1 VANSFLNSLT
11 SFLDPKHPMRRIVAY
26 LVLIVPLLAL
36 TVSLAWRAY
45 FAPPEPEPAAP
56 VLTAE
61 ERAKKQHVADFS
73 LKVRPFVEAY
83 CVECHSGKDA
93 EAQLDLA
100 AYPTLQ
106 SVAADPHRWALI
118 LERVKAGEMPPED
131 AKKQPAAA
139 QSKPVV
145 AWLETMRADEAR
157 RHAGDPGPVFA
168 RRLSNAEYDNTIRDL
183 TGVDIRPTKEFPVD
197 PANAAGFDNSGES
210 LAVSPALVRKYLEA
224 ARHVAEHLVFKPD
237 GLGFAP
243 FPAVTEADRDNYA
256 VSRVVDFYKARGV
269 TVGAQFAHY
278 MGQFPDYPAY
288 FNALWRFQ
296 HRAALGTPD
305 ATLASLAQEGGLSL
319 KYLGKLQEFLAQ
331 AGGTAGP
338 VAAIQLRW
346 RQLPSPA
353 GGKAPPELAP
363 RLGYLRDFI
372 MELRPFVTKRFANLV
387 PNDRIVAQGSQTVVL
402 WKNQQYA
409 ANRMTYPT
417 GMALETDM
425 SYYAESDPAM
435 LIPAAAE
442 DRARYEESFKK
453 FCAVFPD
460 AFAVWERAR
469 MFLGDNSGEIA
480 NDLRGHRLL
489 TAGFHSQMGY
499 FRDDQPL
506 RELLLDDAQNAELDR
521 LWQELEFVA
530 DVPFRQFKEFVWFE
544 RGEPPSLMLD
554 KVFDSFRS
562 EDDSLLS
569 EAKLQRLAETYYSH
583 VEQTVVHAPAPGARG
598 GRGGGTPLTYRAPPP
613 GTVIGPP
620 PAGMVEQKLTPEA
633 RQAVRDYFTD
643 MNARIR
649 ELERVKQTAEPRQL
663 DAMIEFAARA
673 FRRPLA
679 ADERESLLDFYREL
693 RDRQKLSHEDA
704 IRDCVVSVLMSPTF
718 SFRVAV
724 PVVALTAPVG
734 PAGPGLTASAGKIG
748 PAVKIQPLTDH
759 ELASRLSYFLWAS
772 MPDAGLL
779 ARAAAGELHKP
790 EVLAAEARRLSQDA
804 RVLRGLATE
813 FGTNWL
819 DVRRF
824 GEHNAVDRTRFP
836 EFTNELR
843 AAMFDEPVRFLADL
857 VRRDGPVT
865 DLLYGRHTF
874 VNAPLATFY
883 GLPAPAATAED
894 GWARADGADELGRG
908 GLLPMAVFLTKNAPG
923 LRTSPVKRGHWVA
936 TKILGIHIPAPPP
949 NVPAIPSD
957 ETKLGDLTLAQTLA
971 RHREDKSCA
980 SCHDK
985 FDSFGLVFEGYGP
998 VGERRALDLAER
1010 PVETAATFPDGSTGD
1025 GLAGLKTYLRAKAE
1039 DQFADNLCRKLAAY
1053 ALGRTLILSDD
1064 LLVADMKAA
1073 LAAKDGRFGALI
1085 ETLVTS
1091 PQFLHKRAEP
1101 PPAALAQH

>member
-1 VANSFLNSLT
+1 
-11 SFLDPKHPMRRIVAY
+11 MRRIVAY
-26 LVLIVPLLAL
+26 LVIIVPLFAV
-36 TVSLAWRAY
+36 TANLAWRAY
-45 FAPPEPEPAAP
+45 LTPPEPEPAAP

-61 ERAKKQHVADFS
+61 ERAKRQHVAEFS
-73 LKVRPFVEAY
+73 LRVRPFVQAY

-100 AYPTLQ
+100 AYQTLQ

-139 QSKPVV
+139 QTKPVV

-237 GLGFAP
+237 GIGFAP

-256 VSRVVDFYKARGV
+256 VNRIVDFYKARGV

-278 MGQFPDYPAY
+278 MGQFPDYTAY

-319 KYLGKLQEFLAQ
+319 KYLGKLQEFFALP
-331 AGGTAGP
+331 GGAAGP

-346 RQLPSPA
+346 RLLPPPVA
-353 GGKAPPELAP
+353 GQAPPELAP

-387 PNDRIVAQGSQTVVL
+387 PNDRIIAQGSQTVVL

-409 ANRMTYPT
+409 ANRMTYPA
-417 GMALETDM
+417 GMALTTDM
-425 SYYAESDPAM
+425 SYYADSDPAM
-435 LIPAAAE
+435 LIPASPE
-442 DRARYEESFKK
+442 ERARYEESFRQ

-480 NDLRGHRLL
+480 SDLRGHRLL

-530 DVPFRQFKEFVWFE
+530 EVPFRQFKQFVWFE

-562 EDDSLLS
+562 EDDTLIS
-569 EAKLQRLAETYYSH
+569 EAKVQRLAETYYTH
-583 VEQTVVHAPAPGARG
+583 VEQTVVHAPAPGQ
-598 GRGGGTPLTYRAPPP
+598 GRRGGTPLTFRAPPP
-613 GTVIGPP
+613 GTVLGPP
-620 PAGMVEQKLTPEA
+620 PEGMVEQKLNAETL
-633 RQAVRDYFTD
+633 QAVRDYFTG
-643 MNARIR
+643 MNTRIR
-649 ELERVKQTAEPRQL
+649 ALEQARQAAEPRQL
-663 DAMIEFAARA
+663 DALLDFAARA

-679 ADERESLLDFYREL
+679 AEERADVLAFYREL
-693 RDRQKLSHEDA
+693 RDQQKLSHEDA
-704 IRDCVVSVLMSPTF
+704 IRDSVVSILMSPMF

-724 PVVALTAPVG
+724 PMIALAAPAA

-772 MPDAGLL
+772 MPDAELL
-779 ARAAAGELHKP
+779 ARAAAGDLDQP
-790 EVLAAEARRLSQDA
+790 EVLIAQARRLMRDD

-813 FGTNWL
+813 FGANWL

-824 GEHNAVDRTRFP
+824 EEHNAVDRERFP
-836 EFTNELR
+836 SFTNELR
-843 AAMFDEPVRFLADL
+843 AAMFAEPVRYLADL
-857 VRRDGPVT
+857 VRRDGPVSE
-865 DLLYGRHTF
+865 LIYGRHTF
-874 VNAPLATFY
+874 VNATLAQFY
-883 GLPAPAATAED
+883 GLPAPTAPATD
-894 GWARADGADELGRG
+894 GWARVDSADEFGRG

-957 ETKLGDLTLAQTLA
+957 ETQLGDLTLAQTLA
-971 RHREDKSCA
+971 RHRADKSCA

-1010 PVETAATFPDGSTGD
+1010 PVETAATFPDGSAGD
-1025 GLAGLKTYLRAKAE
+1025 GLAGLKTYLRATAE
-1039 DQFADNLCRKLAAY
+1039 AQFADNLCRKLAAY

-1073 LAAKDGRFGALI
+1073 LAAQNGRIGALI